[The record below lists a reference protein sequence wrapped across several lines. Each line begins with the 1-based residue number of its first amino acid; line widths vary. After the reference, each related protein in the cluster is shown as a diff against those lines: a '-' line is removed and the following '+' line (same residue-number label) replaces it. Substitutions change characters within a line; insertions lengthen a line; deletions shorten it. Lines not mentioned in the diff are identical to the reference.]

1 MIKAVFF
8 DAAGTIFDAK
18 EPVGHTYAA
27 IAAKHGL
34 RAETGRVTAGFR
46 RAFSSAPG
54 LAFGPGHRAD
64 ELRRL
69 EREWWHKLVRESFAG
84 LGEFRDF
91 EAFFDE
97 LFSYFGNPDH
107 WAPAPQAHMVLKRLK
122 DAGVRLGIISNF
134 DYRLY
139 AILEGLGLSPFF
151 DSVTIS
157 SEAGFSK
164 PARQIFIAALLS
176 LGVDAADAVHVGD
189 SEHMDLR
196 GAQAAGLG
204 AILIDPGAEPIREA
218 GPARNTARIRSLAS
232 VTDVVQL
239 LGVT

>member
-1 MIKAVFF
+1 MVKAVFF

-34 RAETGRVTAGFR
+34 GAEAAKVTAGFR

-54 LAFGPGHRAD
+54 LAFGPGHSDD
-64 ELRRL
+64 ELRHL
-69 EREWWHKLVRESFAG
+69 EREWWRVLVRESFAG

-91 EAFFDE
+91 DAFFDE

-107 WAPAPQAHMVLKRLK
+107 WAPAPQAHAVFERLRDLGLK
-122 DAGVRLGIISNF
+122 VGIISNF
-134 DYRLY
+134 DHRLY
-139 AILEGLGLSPFF
+139 GILEGLGLRRFF

-164 PARQIFIAALLS
+164 PARQIFIAALAS
-176 LGVDAADAVHVGD
+176 LGVDAAEAVHVGD
-189 SEHMDLR
+189 SEHMDFR
-196 GAQAAGLG
+196 GALAAGLG
-204 AILIDPGAEPIREA
+204 AILIDAAAEPFRTKERHPNA
-218 GPARNTARIRSLAS
+218 VRVAALGS
-232 VTDVVQL
+232 VIGVVQNAR
-239 LGVT
+239 